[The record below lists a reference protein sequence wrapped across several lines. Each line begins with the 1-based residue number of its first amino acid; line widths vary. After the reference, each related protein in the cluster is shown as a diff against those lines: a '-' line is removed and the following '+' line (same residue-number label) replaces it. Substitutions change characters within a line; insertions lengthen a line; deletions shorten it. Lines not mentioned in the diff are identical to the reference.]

1 MSIQRPTPPT
11 DPAQAPES
19 DHVRAIAEGRRAS
32 LAPAVAELMAGAID
46 MHVHAGPDPRVERRQ
61 DWLELGRDAAAAGM
75 RALVFKS
82 HDYPTI
88 PAAALVNRLLAGV
101 RALGSVTLDLEV
113 GGLNPQAVEAS
124 ARMGAR
130 VVWMPTLTS
139 AHDRRKLGLPGA
151 GVALCDGDG
160 RLRLEVGE
168 IIALA
173 KEHNLVLATG
183 HISAE
188 ETYALVQA
196 AQREG
201 VWRLVAT
208 HALLKRVGAGLSLAQ
223 QRELGERGVF
233 IEQSF
238 IGVMPAFYGYSVAEL
253 AEAVRAV
260 GPAQTVLSTD
270 LGQYVNPPPVE
281 GFRMMLAALLGAGV
295 AAPDL
300 ATMVKAN
307 PARLLGLE

>member
-1 MSIQRPTPPT
+1 MTAPRP
-11 DPAQAPES
+11 PE
-19 DHVRAIAEGRRAS
+19 DAAGDQIRALAAGRRAT
-32 LAPAVAELMAGAID
+32 LAPVVAELMAGASD

-61 DWLELGRDAAAAGM
+61 DWLELAREAAAAGM

-82 HDYPTI
+82 HDYPTM
-88 PAAALVNRLLAGV
+88 PAAALVNRLVSGV
-101 RALGSVTLDLEV
+101 TALGSVTLDLEV

-139 AHDRRKLGLPGA
+139 AHDRLKLGLPGP
-151 GVALCDGDG
+151 GVSLFDGEG
-160 RLRLEVGE
+160 RLRAEVGE

-173 KEHNLVLATG
+173 KGYDLVLATG

-188 ETYALVQA
+188 ETYALIEA

-201 VWRLVAT
+201 LRRLVVT
-208 HALLKRVGAGLSLAQ
+208 HALMKRVGAALSLAQ
-223 QRELGERGVF
+223 QRELAERGVY
-233 IEQSF
+233 IEQCY
-238 IGVMPAFYGYSVAEL
+238 IGLTPAFYNYSVPEL
-253 AEAVRAV
+253 AEAVQAV
-260 GPAQTVLSTD
+260 GPRRTVLSTD

-295 AAPDL
+295 AAADL
-300 ATMVKAN
+300 AAMAKGN
-307 PARLLGLE
+307 PAQLLGLE

>member
-1 MSIQRPTPPT
+1 MTSPRPPQ
-11 DPAQAPES
+11 DAAG
-19 DHVRAIAEGRRAS
+19 DHIRDLAAGRRAT
-32 LAPAVAELMAGAID
+32 LAPVVAELMNGASD

-61 DWLELGRDAAAAGM
+61 DWLELAREAAAAGM

-82 HDYPTI
+82 HDYPTV
-88 PAAALVNRLLAGV
+88 PAAALVNRLVSGV
-101 RALGSVTLDLEV
+101 TALGSVTLDLEV

-139 AHDRRKLGLPGA
+139 AHDRRRLGLPGP
-151 GVALCDGDG
+151 GVSLFDGEG
-160 RLRLEVGE
+160 RLRPEVGE

-173 KEHNLVLATG
+173 KAYDLVLATG

-188 ETYALVQA
+188 ETYALIEA

-201 VWRLVAT
+201 LRRLVAT
-208 HALLKRVGAGLSLAQ
+208 HALMKRVGAALSLAQ
-223 QRELGERGVF
+223 QRELAERGVY
-233 IEQSF
+233 IEQCY
-238 IGVMPAFYGYSVAEL
+238 IGLTPAFYSYSVAEL
-253 AEAVRAV
+253 AEAVQAV
-260 GPAQTVLSTD
+260 GPRRTVLSTD

-295 AAPDL
+295 PAADL
-300 ATMVKAN
+300 AAMAKGN
-307 PARLLGLE
+307 PAQLLGLE